1 MLITTIFYVRL
12 RRGVETER
20 GREGEVGGEREK
32 EREMR
37 AERYPDED
45 VDDDHARREDH
56 GDVEERQPRGR
67 VLHRASSS
75 SCSIN
80 PLFRFGGG
88 RRVRIRESSRF
99 WRATTPETRQRALT
113 RVDAIFGVFV
123 HISGSAK
130 HFSGQSERP
139 KDVFCTRLFFAA
151 VASTPCRGLSA
162 WGAGSEHH
170 SDEAAVVSMPSA

>member
-20 GREGEVGGEREK
+20 EREGEVGGEREK

-88 RRVRIRESSRF
+88 
-99 WRATTPETRQRALT
+99 
-113 RVDAIFGVFV
+113 GG
-123 HISGSAK
+123 SGSEN
-130 HFSGQSERP
+130 HPDSGERQP
-139 KDVFCTRLFFAA
+139 QR
-151 VASTPCRGLSA
+151 RGN
-162 WGAGSEHH
+162 G
-170 SDEAAVVSMPSA
+170 P